1 MRESLKDG
9 VKCLSVFMAKNIL
22 VSALGAQP
30 DIIEETVG
38 YINFK
43 EVDFYEGLAS
53 YQSIQ
58 TSREEADFSSFPI
71 DELWLVATEREHKEV
86 GNRVIKSTLEDFEK
100 IEESC
105 GKYVTRIRLFVL
117 QGISD
122 ITNDVEAFQ
131 YRDLV
136 YRVIAYARQQC
147 ADGRL
152 YLSLA
157 CGRKTMSADFQEAAY
172 CFGCDALIHVLGDTK
187 DSAFPLNLGA
197 VKKNEVLQVKEL
209 SFGDDKIL
217 YCTPDTNFW
226 KDIQKQKRD
235 SQHFY
240 TTYYLNEKETR
251 SNFHILYTLPPSK
264 IKELK
269 MDYVGIDPSKQEE
282 ELEYLRRLPKS
293 DLHCHLGGVLSA
305 DEMVEVAKCYLP
317 LIEEERIKNEKF
329 RIWKC
334 DYDSSKNIKQWYCD
348 CAAELGVHKGLVAA
362 SLILKYQERPEDLHR
377 LIFGEKSD
385 EEQYCGV
392 DIKNYEPLGDLQGSA
407 LLCNEAAIRKTVQ
420 ILLANCKKENVS
432 YLEIRC
438 SPINYQTKELLASKV
453 LRTIFEELER
463 EPEVESSVIMI
474 ASRHGG
480 YDKIEQSIELV
491 KLMKREALFKKY
503 FRGFDLAGDESAKT
517 PKEVR
522 EQFLEIMKDCYNITI
537 HAGETA
543 PAENIWEAVYH
554 LTAERIGHG
563 LKLIEK
569 EDLMIK
575 FLERGIGIE
584 MCPSSNFQIVG
595 YRDNYFPATHNLP
608 DYPLKKYLDL
618 ELKVTVNTDNPGIS
632 VTSATQEL
640 HRAARLTRGG
650 LSKWDLLQ
658 LTCNGFRTA
667 FYPYEQKK
675 KLIRRVEEKISEL
688 IKRDWL

>member
-1 MRESLKDG
+1 M
-9 VKCLSVFMAKNIL
+9 
-22 VSALGAQP
+22 
-30 DIIEETVG
+30 
-38 YINFK
+38 
-43 EVDFYEGLAS
+43 
-53 YQSIQ
+53 
-58 TSREEADFSSFPI
+58 
-71 DELWLVATEREHKEV
+71 
-86 GNRVIKSTLEDFEK
+86 
-100 IEESC
+100 
-105 GKYVTRIRLFVL
+105 
-117 QGISD
+117 
-122 ITNDVEAFQ
+122 
-131 YRDLV
+131 
-136 YRVIAYARQQC
+136 
-147 ADGRL
+147 
-152 YLSLA
+152 
-157 CGRKTMSADFQEAAY
+157 
-172 CFGCDALIHVLGDTK
+172 
-187 DSAFPLNLGA
+187 
-197 VKKNEVLQVKEL
+197 
-209 SFGDDKIL
+209 
-217 YCTPDTNFW
+217 
-226 KDIQKQKRD
+226 
-235 SQHFY
+235 
-240 TTYYLNEKETR
+240 
-251 SNFHILYTLPPSK
+251 
-264 IKELK
+264 
-269 MDYVGIDPSKQEE
+269 
-282 ELEYLRRLPKS
+282 
-293 DLHCHLGGVLSA
+293 
-305 DEMVEVAKCYLP
+305 
-317 LIEEERIKNEKF
+317 
-329 RIWKC
+329 
-334 DYDSSKNIKQWYCD
+334 
-348 CAAELGVHKGLVAA
+348 
-362 SLILKYQERPEDLHR
+362 
-377 LIFGEKSD
+377 
-385 EEQYCGV
+385 
-392 DIKNYEPLGDLQGSA
+392 
-407 LLCNEAAIRKTVQ
+407 
-420 ILLANCKKENVS
+420 
-432 YLEIRC
+432 
-438 SPINYQTKELLASKV
+438 LASKV

-632 VTSATQEL
+632 ITSATQEL

>member
-1 MRESLKDG
+1 
-9 VKCLSVFMAKNIL
+9 MAKNIL

-30 DIIEETVG
+30 VIIEETVG
-38 YINFK
+38 YINFG
-43 EVDFYEGLAS
+43 EVDFYRDS
-53 YQSIQ
+53 TSFQSIRL
-58 TSREEADFSSFPI
+58 SRKEANFSSYPL
-71 DELWLVATEREHKEV
+71 DELWLVATDRERKEV
-86 GNRVIKSTLEDFEK
+86 IDKDGKSRVWNSTLDDFELIK
-100 IEESC
+100 GNCE
-105 GKYVTRIRLFVL
+105 KYVKRIRLFVL
-117 QGISD
+117 QGVND
-122 ITNDVEAFQ
+122 ITNDDEAFQ
-131 YRDLV
+131 YRDLA

-147 ADGRL
+147 DGGKL

-172 CFGCDALIHVLGDTK
+172 CFGCDALIHVLGDRK
-187 DSAFPLNLGA
+187 EDAFPLNLGI
-197 VKKNEVLQVKEL
+197 VKKNEALKVKEL
-209 SFGDDKIL
+209 SFDEAEIVKSI
-217 YCTPDTNFW
+217 PDTSFLV
-226 KDIQKQKRD
+226 DIQNQKRN

-264 IKELK
+264 IEALK
-269 MDYVGIDPSKQEE
+269 AEYIGIDRLKQKD
-282 ELEYLRRLPKS
+282 ELEYLQRLPKS

-305 DEMVEVAKCYLP
+305 EEMVEVAKCYLP
-317 LIEEERIKNEKF
+317 LIENERAENAKF
-329 RIWKC
+329 REWTC
-334 DYDSSKNIKQWYCD
+334 DYDSSKKVKQWYND
-348 CAAELGVHKGLVAA
+348 LSTSLGVHKGLIAA
-362 SLILKYQERPEDLHR
+362 SLILKYQENPQDLHR
-377 LIFGEKSD
+377 LIFGDKTVEEK
-385 EEQYCGV
+385 YCG
-392 DIKNYEPLGDLQGSA
+392 IEIQKYEELGDLQGSA
-407 LLCNEAAIRKTVQ
+407 LLCNEEAIRKTVQ
-420 ILLANCKKENVS
+420 ILLSNCKKENVV

-438 SPINYQTKELLASKV
+438 SPINYQADKLSASGV
-453 LRTIFEELER
+453 LRAVFEELER
-463 EPEVESSVIMI
+463 VPEVDSSVIII

-480 YDKIEQSIELV
+480 DDKIQQSVELV
-491 KLMKREALFKKY
+491 KQLKDDALFKKY

-543 PAENIWEAVYH
+543 PVENIWEAVYY

-595 YRDNYFPATHNLP
+595 YKDNYFSETQNLP
-608 DYPLKKYLDL
+608 DYPLKKYLDC
-618 ELKVTVNTDNPGIS
+618 ELKVSVNTDNPGIS
-632 VTSATQEL
+632 ITTATQEL

-675 KLIRRVEEKISEL
+675 QLMRRVEKKINEL
-688 IKRDWL
+688 IKNNWL

>member
-1 MRESLKDG
+1 
-9 VKCLSVFMAKNIL
+9 MAKNIL

-30 DIIEETVG
+30 VIIEETVG
-38 YINFK
+38 YINFR
-43 EVDFYEGLAS
+43 EVDFYRDS
-53 YQSIQ
+53 TSFQSIRL
-58 TSREEADFSSFPI
+58 SRKEANFSSYPL
-71 DELWLVATEREHKEV
+71 DELWLVATDRERKEV
-86 GNRVIKSTLEDFEK
+86 IDKDGKSRVWNSTLDDFELIK
-100 IEESC
+100 GNCE
-105 GKYVTRIRLFVL
+105 KYVKRIRLFVL
-117 QGISD
+117 QGVND
-122 ITNDVEAFQ
+122 ITNDDEAFQ
-131 YRDLV
+131 YRDLA

-147 ADGRL
+147 DGGKL

-172 CFGCDALIHVLGDTK
+172 CFGCDALIHVLGDRK
-187 DSAFPLNLGA
+187 EDAFPLNLGI
-197 VKKNEVLQVKEL
+197 VKKNEALKVKEL
-209 SFGDDKIL
+209 SFDEAEIVKSI
-217 YCTPDTNFW
+217 PDTSFLV
-226 KDIQKQKRD
+226 DIQNQKRN

-264 IKELK
+264 IEALK
-269 MDYVGIDPSKQEE
+269 AEYIGIDRLKQKD
-282 ELEYLRRLPKS
+282 ELEYLQRLPKS

-305 DEMVEVAKCYLP
+305 EEMVEVAKCYLP
-317 LIEEERIKNEKF
+317 LIENERAENAKF
-329 RIWKC
+329 REWTC
-334 DYDSSKNIKQWYCD
+334 DYDSSKKVKQWYND
-348 CAAELGVHKGLVAA
+348 LSTSLGVHKGLIAA
-362 SLILKYQERPEDLHR
+362 SLILKYQENPQDLHR
-377 LIFGEKSD
+377 LIFGDKTVEEK
-385 EEQYCGV
+385 YCG
-392 DIKNYEPLGDLQGSA
+392 IEIQKYEELGDLQGSA
-407 LLCNEAAIRKTVQ
+407 LLCNEEAIRKTVQ
-420 ILLANCKKENVS
+420 ILLSNCKKENVV

-438 SPINYQTKELLASKV
+438 SPINYQADKLSASGV
-453 LRTIFEELER
+453 LRAVFEELER
-463 EPEVESSVIMI
+463 VPEVDSSVIII

-480 YDKIEQSIELV
+480 DDKIQQSVELV
-491 KLMKREALFKKY
+491 KQLKDDALFKKY

-543 PAENIWEAVYH
+543 PVENIWEAVYY

-595 YRDNYFPATHNLP
+595 YKDNYFSETQNLP
-608 DYPLKKYLDL
+608 DYPLKKYLDC
-618 ELKVTVNTDNPGIS
+618 ELKVSVNTDNPGIS
-632 VTSATQEL
+632 ITTATQEL

-675 KLIRRVEEKISEL
+675 QLMRRVEKKINEL
-688 IKRDWL
+688 IKNNWL